1 VPEPS
6 RASAS
11 SSSDVA
17 ALTARLAPV
26 YALAD
31 GFVTSGLVPGAVL
44 HVTHRGVASV
54 RAFGRARP
62 AATVPLAADAIFP
75 LFSATKPLVASAVL
89 SAADDGLLDL
99 DDRVARHLPAFAARG
114 KGDVTLRHL
123 LSHSAGIPA
132 APDEDLGRFASNE
145 AFVATLLPM
154 APTEPPG
161 RRGVYH
167 ATTAFALLAAVLS
180 RVTGATAG
188 EALRARV
195 LAPLRMADTMLGGP
209 DAADP
214 RAARVTLVHAPPGD
228 ADAARW
234 AEAANGMVFR
244 KAGHG
249 GAGVFASAAD
259 LARFLQMWL
268 HEGVSPETGA
278 RVLRAETAREA
289 LRIQQPGLREGM
301 PPFVPPALRDLD
313 LGPTTWGLGWRLRGD
328 PPEPLFG
335 FGAASARAFGHNGLG
350 AVACWADPERDL
362 ACVWLTNALLGLGD
376 ALRTRVQLA
385 RAVVDACW

>member
-1 VPEPS
+1 
-6 RASAS
+6 
-11 SSSDVA
+11 
-17 ALTARLAPV
+17 
-26 YALAD
+26 
-31 GFVTSGLVPGAVL
+31 VPGAVL
-44 HVTHRGVASV
+44 HVTHRGVAAV
-54 RAFGRARP
+54 RAFGRARLAP
-62 AATVPLAADAIFP
+62 PTPLAVGALFP
-75 LFSATKPLVASAVL
+75 LFSATKPLVATAVL
-89 SAADDGLLDL
+89 SAADDGLLGL
-99 DDRVARHLPAFAARG
+99 DDPVAKHLPGFEAQG
-114 KGDVTLRHL
+114 KGSITVRHL
-123 LSHSAGIPA
+123 LSHSAGIPG
-132 APDEDLGRFASNE
+132 APDEDLARFASND

-154 APTEPPG
+154 APLEPPA

-180 RVTGATAG
+180 RVTGATPG

-195 LAPLRMADTMLGGP
+195 LAPLRMDDTFLGGLA
-209 DAADP
+209 AADH
-214 RAARVTLVHAPPGD
+214 RVARITPVHAPAGD

-244 KAGHG
+244 TAGHG
-249 GAGVFASAAD
+249 GAGAFATAAD
-259 LARFLQMWL
+259 LARFLQAWL

-278 RVLRAETAREA
+278 RVLRPETVREA
-289 LRIQQPGLREGM
+289 LRVQHPGLREGM
-301 PPFVPPALRDLD
+301 PPFVPEPLRGLD

-335 FGAASARAFGHNGLG
+335 FAAASARAFGHNGLG

-385 RAVVDACW
+385 RAIVEACS